1 MRVNSQDSDASAL
14 RWEKSEDGVLWHVL
28 QTKPRQEKILA
39 ADLAALS
46 IDHYLPLRTQ
56 VRHHGNRKLT
66 SDLPVFP
73 GYLFLRGTL
82 DEAYQADRTKRVA
95 QLIRVAEQEHFEWE
109 LRNLRL
115 ALDCH
120 APLNPYPYLVK
131 GVCVEVRSGPFRGL
145 QGVIEERARDNR
157 LLLQM
162 EMLGR
167 ALSLE
172 IDGSLLEPID
182 QAVAL
187 A

>member
-1 MRVNSQDSDASAL
+1 MQMRDDPRGSGHAVE
-14 RWEKSEDGVLWHVL
+14 RWVKSEDGVLWHVL

-39 ADLAALS
+39 ADLSALG
-46 IDHYLPLRTQ
+46 IEHYLPLRTN
-56 VRHHGNRKLT
+56 VRRYGNRKLT

-82 DEAYQADRTKRVA
+82 DEAYEADRTRRIA
-95 QLIRVAEQEHFEWE
+95 QLIRVADQEHFEWE

-120 APLNPYPYLVK
+120 ATLDPYPYLVK

-145 QGVIEERARDNR
+145 QGVVEERSRDNR
-157 LLLQM
+157 LVLQI

-167 ALSLE
+167 ASAWRSTAPCWS
-172 IDGSLLEPID
+172 GSIRP
-182 QAVAL
+182 
-187 A
+187 